1 MVQHCKPMFSAC
13 PPVKRFL
20 VKRFLDGS
28 IISSG
33 FLIVKRFLDIFPKNF
48 EPLRRLSSWAS
59 GLGIF
64 PGCAAAPGLGW
75 AAGQFLPPPG
85 RGICTPGRPG
95 RVSVE
100 STAKIKKS
108 WFIHVGLVGQ
118 NCIFPIL
125 FLSRASTKRSYS
137 KIEKYPT
144 NPTSENPQN
153 TKRLMYFLVKK
164 TLDIP
169 EGA

>member
-1 MVQHCKPMFSAC
+1 MHPRQAGAGECRKY
-13 PPVKRFL
+13 R
-20 VKRFLDGS
+20 
-28 IISSG
+28 
-33 FLIVKRFLDIFPKNF
+33 KN
-48 EPLRRLSSWAS
+48 
-59 GLGIF
+59 
-64 PGCAAAPGLGW
+64 
-75 AAGQFLPPPG
+75 
-85 RGICTPGRPG
+85 
-95 RVSVE
+95 
-100 STAKIKKS
+100 KKS

>member
-1 MVQHCKPMFSAC
+1 MFSAC

-20 VKRFLDGS
+20 VKRFLDGF
-28 IISSG
+28 IISSV
-33 FLIVKRFLDIFPKNF
+33 FLNVKRFLDISPKNF
-48 EPLRRLSSWAS
+48 EPLRRLSSWAA

-75 AAGQFLPPPG
+75 AAGQFLPPEGDLHPRQAG
-85 RGICTPGRPG
+85 AGECRKYR
-95 RVSVE
+95 
-100 STAKIKKS
+100 KNKKS

-125 FLSRASTKRSYS
+125 FLSRASSKRSYS

-169 EGA
+169 KGA